1 MTKSNVFSLFDRR
14 QRSVEFDAKT
24 REAEKAVQ
32 LSLPFCAPRD
42 LIFVLTSSFRAS
54 DVFCRFATA
63 IMASTIIDLRI
74 APRLDF
80 VRPTRAQAFSFFE
93 ASNIDYKDMFGR
105 SGINSYFEEDSAYKT
120 LWRSIVSEIEASSSS
135 AGPAIVL
142 VDDAAFL
149 LRSSEA
155 LGSAFSA
162 LKMDEAMILQRTDDT
177 ELLRM

>member
-1 MTKSNVFSLFDRR
+1 MTKSNVISLFDRR
-14 QRSVEFDAKT
+14 QRSTGIDAKSINIE
-24 REAEKAVQ
+24 EAIQ
-32 LSLPFCAPRD
+32 LPLPFCAPRD
-42 LIFVLTSSFRAS
+42 LIFVLTSSFRGS
-54 DVFCRFATA
+54 DIFCRFATA

-105 SGINSYFEEDSAYKT
+105 SGISSYFEEDSAYKT
-120 LWRSIVSEIEASSSS
+120 LWRSIVSEIETSSSS
-135 AGPAIVL
+135 AAPAIVL
-142 VDDAAFL
+142 VDDASFL

-155 LGSAFSA
+155 LGSAFA
-162 LKMDEAMILQRTDDT
+162 VLKMDEAMILQRTGDT